1 MSGARSGLLSRPF
14 LLAALARGSAGLA
27 RGSDARRRG
36 RAERRRAGS
45 RKRGPSKRGL
55 VGRDLARARLFAPGR
70 SHQLPLALLA
80 ILLAALALAALRID
94 IIRMRYR
101 MTEAIHE
108 RADLLEEHRVLTAH
122 VRSLRDPS
130 RLARLARDRDLAWP
144 EQVIEIEAG
153 ELQP

>member
-1 MSGARSGLLSRPF
+1 
-14 LLAALARGSAGLA
+14 
-27 RGSDARRRG
+27 
-36 RAERRRAGS
+36 
-45 RKRGPSKRGL
+45 

-70 SHQLPLALLA
+70 SRQLPLALLA

-108 RADLLEEHRVLTAH
+108 RTDLLEEHRELTAH